1 MPRVIHVKNLAEFAA
16 RYLVCVTLASLL
28 LKLLFG
34 QLVHE
39 AGKYSDDHVNF
50 EI

>member
-1 MPRVIHVKNLAEFAA
+1 MPRVIHVKNLAQFAA
-16 RYLVCVTLASLL
+16 RYSVCVTLACLL
-28 LKLLFG
+28 LKLLFA

-39 AGKYSDDHVNF
+39 AGKYPDDHGNF

>member
-16 RYLVCVTLASLL
+16 RYSVCVTLACLL
-28 LKLLFG
+28 LKLLFA

-39 AGKYSDDHVNF
+39 AGKYPDDHGNF

>member
-1 MPRVIHVKNLAEFAA
+1 MPRVLHVKNLAEFAA
-16 RYLVCVTLASLL
+16 RYSVCVTLACLL
-28 LKLLFG
+28 LKLLFA

-39 AGKYSDDHVNF
+39 AGKYPDDHGNF